1 MIIID
6 SQCNRDTFSAAID
19 DADGKVQ
26 PRVAWRNRGY
36 QQSHALEIH

>member
-6 SQCNRDTFSAAID
+6 SQSNRNTIPAAID

-36 QQSHALEIH
+36 QQSHAPEIY